1 MTLAERPLAGWRILV
16 TRPADQIPPF
26 AAALEAAGA
35 EAIAYPTIA
44 VEPPPS
50 WEALDGALKKI
61 AAYQWV
67 IFTSPSAVRFTLA
80 RAAATGAAAPAL
92 TGLKVAAVGAQTAR
106 ALAAAGIAVDVV
118 PDSDQRQE
126 GLLAALTALPPGTRV
141 LFPQAVGGRDLLAQR
156 LTEQGCLVD
165 VVPVS
170 RTTSLPLAGTP
181 PPFDLAVFASPSA
194 FRAFVDGHGLAPL
207 GGRLIAAIGPT
218 TAAAIVDA
226 GVTVDVVPD
235 APSAAAMVSA
245 LIAFRRDRRG
255 TPV

>member
-1 MTLAERPLAGWRILV
+1 LGGWRILV

-35 EAIAYPTIA
+35 EAVVYPTIT

-80 RAAATGAAAPAL
+80 RAGATDASGTTLPPFA
-92 TGLKVAAVGAQTAR
+92 GLKVAAVGAQTAR

-126 GLLAALTALPPGTRV
+126 GLLASLTALPPGTRV
-141 LFPQAVGGRDLLAQR
+141 LFPQALGGRDLLAQR

-170 RTTSLPLAGTP
+170 RTTALPLTGGP
-181 PPFDLAVFASPSA
+181 PPFDVAVFASPSA

-218 TAAAIVDA
+218 TAAAIADA
-226 GVTVDVVPD
+226 GVTVDVIPA

-245 LIAFRRDRRG
+245 LIAFRRHRRA